1 MEEIKIPDT
10 TTVEPAE
17 QDITEEEYFARRA
30 AEAQVQESDSFTQA
44 GNLLDDPG
52 KTVQNEH
59 VFDLLFNAYRAALS
73 TVIEV
78 LPESRAKSLAKTAL
92 EESHMWAQKAVKP

>member
-1 MEEIKIPDT
+1 MEEITIPDT
-10 TTVEPAE
+10 EVTKADPITETVES
-17 QDITEEEYFARRA
+17 TN
-30 AEAQVQESDSFTQA
+30 SFDLA
-44 GNLLDDPG
+44 GNLLHGEG

-59 VFDLLFNAYRAALS
+59 IFDMLFNAYRAALS

-92 EESHMWAQKAVKP
+92 EESHMWAKKAVNS